1 MAPHLKSLFQGLDV
15 TIFAYGVTGTG
26 KTHTMRGGMKM
37 FDRGVIPRLL
47 SGIYRRGRKV
57 TKDSGG
63 ETSVTVTLS
72 YYEIYNDKVFDLF
85 ESPDNRS
92 LAGLPLREKDGKTI
106 VVGLSE
112 HACEDLKDF
121 ERLYIE
127 ANNNRSTAGTKLNA
141 QSSRSHAI
149 LMVKVTQVNGEETL
163 TSTASAID
171 LAGSEDN
178 RRTENGK
185 ERMVESASIN
195 KSLFVLS
202 QCIDAIGRGDKRI
215 PYRESKMT
223 RILSLGQNNGI
234 TIMILNLAPLRSYHL
249 DTLSSLNVSSR
260 AKRIEVREIEN
271 EVVFTQ
277 PPRKTAS
284 IAGNTIQRQPL
295 RPLAN
300 AHNTH
305 ANATVQKGDKP
316 LKAFSVYTDRGK
328 TSGPRSSGAGPQTV
342 RRSNSTNKRPSDS
355 TTTGRPTKMARPNPT
370 GVRPAAGLSDSKIEE
385 LVEKKVAEA
394 LASRALNQPA
404 PTGSVE
410 ISEAVQR
417 RLEALERKIENG
429 EAEDARAEGLRFLLM
444 AKQHKERGEDTS
456 ALKMYELALPF
467 FPGQEKLLKKI
478 DNLRTKIQARRE
490 EAARISVPV
499 EVERRKIAIAPI
511 AQLPTQAASLE
522 ILKQESE
529 TNARKRKTSAD
540 SDDDFNG
547 SAIRADDYEDDDSF
561 SYKPSRS
568 KKPKSKIAAKSALKI
583 FSDGLDAD
591 FEPATPRTRHLLDI
605 VNSRDIAM
613 IKGLAGLGAK
623 KARDLVEFLELQ
635 SDEDGGNIRTLK
647 QLQGVPGLGVK
658 TVERA
663 YDGITALLG

>member
-1 MAPHLKSLFQGLDV
+1 
-15 TIFAYGVTGTG
+15 
-26 KTHTMRGGMKM
+26 MKLSE
-37 FDRGVIPRLL
+37 RGVIPRLL

-63 ETSVTVTLS
+63 ETTVSVTLS
-72 YYEIYNDKVFDLF
+72 YYEIYNDKVYDLF
-85 ESPDNRS
+85 ESPEKRS

-112 HACEDLKDF
+112 RECEDLKDF

-149 LMVKVTQVNGEETL
+149 LMVKLTQINGDETL
-163 TSTASAID
+163 ISTASAID

-178 RRTENGK
+178 RRTENNK

-202 QCIDAIGRGDKRI
+202 QCVDAIGRGDKRI

-277 PPRKTAS
+277 PPRKAPAIT
-284 IAGNTIQRQPL
+284 GNNISRQPL

-305 ANATVQKGDKP
+305 VTNVAQKGGDKP
-316 LKAFSVYTDRGK
+316 AKAFSVYTDRGK
-328 TSGPRSSGAGPQTV
+328 SGPRSSNSTTHVV
-342 RRSNSTNKRPSDS
+342 RATNKRPSDS
-355 TTTGRPTKMARPNPT
+355 STNSRLTKMVRPNMLGPKST
-370 GVRPAAGLSDSKIEE
+370 SELSASKIEE
-385 LVEKKVAEA
+385 MIERKVSEA
-394 LASRALNQPA
+394 LANRALNQPA
-404 PTGSVE
+404 INPPPD

-417 RLEALERKIENG
+417 RLEALEKKIEDG
-429 EAEDARAEGLRFLLM
+429 DAEDERAEGLRFLLM
-444 AKQHKERGEDTS
+444 AKQHKERGEDHS
-456 ALKMYELALPF
+456 ALKMYEMAVPF
-467 FPGQEKLLKKI
+467 FPSQEKLQKKI
-478 DNLRTKIQARRE
+478 ESLKEKISAKRAA
-490 EAARISVPV
+490 EAAPRAHVPV
-499 EVERRKIAIAPI
+499 EVPKRSGIAIAPI
-511 AQLPTQAASLE
+511 SAIAQLPTLAASFE
-522 ILKQESE
+522 IPQPQPQ
-529 TNARKRKTSAD
+529 AKTRRIKTAE
-540 SDDDFNG
+540 SDDEFNG
-547 SAIRADDYEDDDSF
+547 SAIMNGGDYEDDDSF
-561 SYKPSRS
+561 SYKTA
-568 KKPKSKIAAKSALKI
+568 KPKKHKSKSVAKSSLRI
-583 FSDGLDAD
+583 FAD
-591 FEPATPRTRHLLDI
+591 EASTESSEPQTPQTRHLLDI
-605 VNSRDIAM
+605 INSRDVALIR
-613 IKGLAGLGAK
+613 GLSGIGGK

-635 SDEDGGNIRTLK
+635 DEEDGGNIKDLQ
-647 QLQGVPGLGVK
+647 QLEAMPGMGAR

-663 YDGITALLG
+663 YDGIAALLV